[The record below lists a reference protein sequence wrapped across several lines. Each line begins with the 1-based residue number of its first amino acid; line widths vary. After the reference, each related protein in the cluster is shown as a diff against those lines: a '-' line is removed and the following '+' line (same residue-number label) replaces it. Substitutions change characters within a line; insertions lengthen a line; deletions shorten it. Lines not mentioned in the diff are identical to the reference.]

1 MLFRVCVAF
10 VALLSSGLSFTFSQE
25 QAGEAAPAPIVLA
38 GNALKD
44 PSSYALGFN
53 VGSDLART
61 KLSEKEMDVKEFM
74 IGFLDALNER
84 EPKLDDNQMQAA
96 FMALQQRMQK
106 KMLEIGKS
114 NMEKSMAYLEANK
127 KKDGVQLIKSGI
139 QYQVL
144 KTGNGKQPTLTD
156 SVIVHYEGK
165 LVDGTIFDS
174 SIKRNEPASFKVNQ
188 VVPGWTEVLQRMKVG
203 DKWLVTIPPSL
214 GYGERGGPNGMI
226 GPNEALI
233 FEMELLDVKK

>member
-25 QAGEAAPAPIVLA
+25 QAGEAAPAPIVSA

-127 KKDGVQLIKSGI
+127 KKYGVQLIKSGI